1 MAIARKIAY
10 NAVISTIAK
19 IISTILA
26 LVGIGMITRY
36 LGVEGFGKYATILAF
51 FGFFIALADLGL
63 YSVATREISRKN
75 ADAKKVMG
83 AIFSL
88 RVIVSTIVAVL
99 SPLLL
104 IFLPYENDV
113 KLGIFLVSISFVFA
127 SSYGLLNGIFQK
139 NLIMDRVALTEL
151 CGKVI
156 QVSVIYYA
164 MQADKGL
171 TMIIMALL
179 LSMLFNFI
187 VLFIL
192 SRRYVPFVLHIDI
205 PYWRK
210 FLRLSLPMGV
220 ATFVTFLYIKMDTII
235 LSIVGTQEE
244 VGIYNAAY
252 KIVDTLA
259 FFPAMIIGL
268 MLPLLSLF
276 IFSDRKKFARIADK
290 TMKVFILMVVPIII
304 ATLFMADFIML
315 VIGGGAFED
324 SVVVLR
330 ILIFASALIFFG
342 HFYNNVLLAGN
353 QQKRLMIA
361 LIIAAILNV
370 TANIIFIPHF
380 SYMAS
385 AIISVGTELFVVTAG
400 AILSYQYLQYKPRLS
415 FLWRIFIA
423 GGFMIVAFILARDL
437 HALIAGCIAVIV
449 YLLCIIMFRA
459 VSRKE
464 LMSIFLRREDV

>member
-10 NAVISTIAK
+10 NAVISTGAK
-19 IISTILA
+19 VLSTMLA

-51 FGFFIALADLGL
+51 FGFFIAVSDLGL
-63 YSVATREISRKN
+63 YSVMTREISRKK
-75 ADAKKVMG
+75 ADAKKIVG

-88 RVIVSTIVAVL
+88 RIIVSTVVAAV
-99 SPLLL
+99 SPLFLV
-104 IFLPYENDV
+104 FLPYEGDV
-113 KLGIFLVSISFVFA
+113 KLGIFLISIAFCFA

-139 NLIMDRVALTEL
+139 HLIMDRVALTEL
-151 CGKVI
+151 CGKII
-156 QVSVIYYA
+156 QVGVIYYA
-164 MQADKGL
+164 VKTNGGL

-192 SRRYVPFVLHIDI
+192 SRRYVPFVLHVDVS
-205 PYWRK
+205 YWKK
-210 FLRLSLPMGV
+210 FLRLSLPMGIAV
-220 ATFVTFLYIKMDTII
+220 FVTFLYIKMDTII

-268 MLPLLSLF
+268 MLPLLSLY
-276 IFSDRKKFARIADK
+276 IFSDRDKFARIADK

-315 VIGGGAFED
+315 VIGGGAFEE
-324 SVVVLR
+324 SVIVLR

-361 LIIAAILNV
+361 LIIAAVLNI

-385 AIISVGTELFVVTAG
+385 AIISVGTELFVVAAG
-400 AILSYQYLQYKPRLS
+400 AILSYRYLQYRPHLS
-415 FLWRIFIA
+415 FLWRIFAA
-423 GGFMIVAFILARDL
+423 GGLMVIAFIFMGDL
-437 HALIAGCIAVIV
+437 HALVAGCVALAV
-449 YLLCIIMFRA
+449 YLIGIIGLHA

-464 LMSIFLRREDV
+464 LMSIFLRRDDF

>member
-19 IISTILA
+19 VISTILA

-51 FGFFIALADLGL
+51 FGFFIAISDLGL

-75 ADAKKVMG
+75 ADAKKIMG
-83 AIFSL
+83 ATFTL
-88 RVIVSTIVAVL
+88 RVIVSAAVSML

-104 IFLPYENDV
+104 IFLPYEGDV
-113 KLGIFLVSISFVFA
+113 KLGIFLVSISFGFA

-139 NLIMDRVALTEL
+139 HLIMDRVALTEL

-156 QVSVIYYA
+156 QVGVIYYA
-164 MQADKGL
+164 VQADRGL

-192 SRRYVPFVLHIDI
+192 SRRYVPFALHIDV
-205 PYWRK
+205 PYWKK

-276 IFSDRKKFARIADK
+276 IFSDRAKFSRIADK

-353 QQKRLMIA
+353 QQKRLMVA
-361 LIIAAILNV
+361 LIIAAILNI

-385 AIISVGTELFVVTAG
+385 AIISVGTELFVVAAG
-400 AILSYQYLQYKPRLS
+400 AILSYRYLRYKPHIS
-415 FLWRIFIA
+415 FLWRILVA
-423 GGFMIVAFILARDL
+423 GGFMIIAFVLARDL
-437 HALIAGCIAVIV
+437 HALAAGCIAMTV
-449 YLLCIIMFRA
+449 YLVGIIVFHA

-464 LMSIFLRREDV
+464 LMSIFLRRDDV